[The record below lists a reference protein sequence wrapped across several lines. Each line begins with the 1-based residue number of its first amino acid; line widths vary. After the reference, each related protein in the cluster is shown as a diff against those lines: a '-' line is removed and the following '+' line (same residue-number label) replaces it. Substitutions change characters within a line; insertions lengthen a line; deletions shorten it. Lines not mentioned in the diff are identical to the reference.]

1 MSPLAGR
8 DGASTALLLD
18 LYELTMA
25 QSYWAEGMT
34 ERLATFSLTCRGLP
48 RGWGF
53 LLAAGLDDALALLER
68 LRFTEADLAHLAS
81 LGRFRDDFL
90 AWLGTLRFTGDVRAL
105 PEGTPCFPD
114 EPLLEV
120 TGPLVEA
127 QLAETALMNVLHV
140 HTLLASKAARSVA
153 AARGRPLAEFGLRR
167 THGPDA
173 GLAAARAAYLAGFAS
188 TSDVLAGAR
197 FGIPVSGT
205 MAHSYV
211 ESFPDEL
218 TAFRAYA
225 RAFPDAAILLVDTYD
240 TVAGARNA
248 AIVGRELAAAGHALV
263 GVRLDSG
270 DLGSLAHEVRRVL
283 DEAGLRDT
291 TIVASGGLDE
301 RSIAGLIDGG
311 APIDAFG
318 VGTRVV
324 VSADAP
330 ALDIAYK
337 LVALDGRATVKLA
350 PGKVTLPGA
359 KQVWR
364 VELDGVAVRD
374 VLGLADE
381 PGPPGGRPLLEPVL
395 VAGRRTGEGGLA
407 AARARAAR
415 ERAILPDAVRAL
427 DAAPYP
433 VERSGALERLLERA
447 VGEARGHAG
456 PGFAG

>member
-1 MSPLAGR
+1 MSPAGGH
-8 DGASTALLLD
+8 DGASQALLLD

-34 ERLATFSLTCRGLP
+34 GRRATFSLTCRSLP
-48 RGWGF
+48 PGWGF

-68 LRFTEADLAHLAS
+68 LRFTDADLGYLATV
-81 LGRFRDDFL
+81 GRFRDDFL
-90 AWLGTLRFTGDVRAL
+90 AWLGTVRFTGDVRAL
-105 PEGTPCFPD
+105 PEGTPCFAD

-153 AARGRPLAEFGLRR
+153 AAAGRPLAEFGLRR

-173 GLAAARAAYLAGFAS
+173 GLAAARSAYLAGFAS

-225 RAFPDAAILLVDTYD
+225 RAFPDTAVLLVDTYD

-270 DLGSLAHEVRRVL
+270 DLEALAHAVRRVL
-283 DEAGLRDT
+283 DSAGLPDVA
-291 TIVASGGLDE
+291 IVASGGLDE
-301 RSIAGLIDGG
+301 RSIDALVAAG

-337 LVALDGRATVKLA
+337 LVSLDGRPTVKLA

-364 VELDGVAVRD
+364 VERDGRAVGD

-381 PGPPGGRPLLEPVL
+381 PGPRDGRPLLEPVL
-395 VAGRRTGEGGLA
+395 VAGRRVGTGGLA
-407 AARARAAR
+407 VARARAAG
-415 ERAILPDAVRAL
+415 ERAIMPAGVRSL
-427 DAAPYP
+427 DAEPYP
-433 VERSGALERLLERA
+433 VERSRALDRLLEEA
-447 VGEARGHAG
+447 VAEARRHAG
-456 PGFAG
+456 PGTAP